1 MKIPN
6 APTNLSI
13 NTPISHRKNVQGS
26 VEHQRDLD
34 RLQFSKDETS
44 SKKPIDR
51 LDLDPQTLELW
62 TPQQSLI
69 FLYLPELA
77 AGRPGLARRLA
88 VRTGRKWTGPDKA
101 RTGQGRTTWDTT
113 GKNKTEFD
121 RTGQNPERTGGGQ
134 QDRTDTDTTPIRLLF
149 VLL

>member
-51 LDLDPQTLELW
+51 LDLDPQTLELIQQQ
-62 TPQQSLI
+62 TLKQPNQQSTKYADYDQPSEQNYTAISAYQSVENQAQRDNIKQVFGVDL
-69 FLYLPELA
+69 LA
-77 AGRPGLARRLA
+77 
-88 VRTGRKWTGPDKA
+88 
-101 RTGQGRTTWDTT
+101 
-113 GKNKTEFD
+113 
-121 RTGQNPERTGGGQ
+121 
-134 QDRTDTDTTPIRLLF
+134 
-149 VLL
+149 